1 MVQIDDGALR
11 FGIRI
16 SLCYL
21 IVFLFAIVSQ
31 TYRKFEQMFKI
42 KKEGKRFV
50 RWDPT
55 NAAMM
60 AADRAVGNCME
71 WGPVFLILIWCNI
84 LAGEAPDTIAFSAWL
99 WLAARGTCRSTGV
112 EPTFPADWNVT
123 MGGHTVQLSSRWRK
137 RLTKLKQQGLDM
149 RCTSAIP
156 PHERLSRAALLIQ
169 HTCQG

>member
-99 WLAARGTCRSTGV
+99 WLAARGFYIVLVIFLGSYGV
-112 EPTFPADWNVT
+112 GGPRVAIFLATVPAY
-123 MGGHTVQLSSRWRK
+123 
-137 RLTKLKQQGLDM
+137 
-149 RCTSAIP
+149 
-156 PHERLSRAALLIQ
+156 AALGMLFMPLLPYLQ
-169 HTCQG
+169 P